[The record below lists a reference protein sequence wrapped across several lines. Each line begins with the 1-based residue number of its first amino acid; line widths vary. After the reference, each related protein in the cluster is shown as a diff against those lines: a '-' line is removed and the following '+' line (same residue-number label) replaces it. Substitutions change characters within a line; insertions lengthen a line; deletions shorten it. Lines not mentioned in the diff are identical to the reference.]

1 MHRNGVSDAAIKIDR
16 AAANSFD
23 DAADKLINWKAKA
36 LAGID
41 GNKLFPRCQGQ
52 GDLSID

>member
-23 DAADKLINWKAKA
+23 DAADKWINWKAKA

-41 GNKLFPRCQGQ
+41 GNRLFPRCQGQ